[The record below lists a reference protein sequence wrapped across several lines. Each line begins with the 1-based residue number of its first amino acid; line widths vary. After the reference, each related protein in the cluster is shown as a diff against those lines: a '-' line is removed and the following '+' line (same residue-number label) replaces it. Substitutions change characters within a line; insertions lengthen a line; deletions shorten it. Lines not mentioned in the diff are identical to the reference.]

1 MTFVAAGGEADRVE
15 LTAGMAAI
23 TVAADWIDA
32 WARAHGLDADSAFA
46 MRLCVEEAVTN
57 IVFYAY
63 DDDPGR
69 HLVTV
74 AAAAQPGGAR
84 VTIVDDGRPFDVAAA
99 RDRGREGTIETA
111 TIGGRGIRLMR
122 KFSEGLSHARTD
134 GRNVLSLTF
143 GG

>member
-1 MTFVAAGGEADRVE
+1 MTFVAAGAEADTVE
-15 LTAGMAAI
+15 LTAGRAAI
-23 TVAADWIDA
+23 TAAAEWIDA
-32 WARAHGLDADSAFA
+32 WARAHGLDADAVFA

-57 IVFYAY
+57 IVSYAY
-63 DDDPGR
+63 DDDPAGHR
-69 HLVTV
+69 VTV

-99 RDRGREGTIETA
+99 EDRGREGNIQSA
-111 TIGGRGIRLMR
+111 TVGGRGIRLMR
-122 KFSEGLSHARTD
+122 KFSHGLTHARAD